1 MYLFIT
7 NHYEFLKSKIKSK
20 SSYRRQMSFE
30 LLKQCFLCSSKSR
43 ILILFVIFYATYLG
57 HIESKQISSI
67 QSNKQLFI
75 KLIFS
80 FELEAYQRITWFD
93 KDDRYIRNLF
103 FDQYDSLELIL
114 QSEANLQA
122 WLEGQN
128 TCVETSCR
136 WQYPRKAVSHK

>member
-1 MYLFIT
+1 
-7 NHYEFLKSKIKSK
+7 
-20 SSYRRQMSFE
+20 MSFE

-80 FELEAYQRITWFD
+80 FELEAYQRIT
-93 KDDRYIRNLF
+93 
-103 FDQYDSLELIL
+103 
-114 QSEANLQA
+114 
-122 WLEGQN
+122 
-128 TCVETSCR
+128 
-136 WQYPRKAVSHK
+136 